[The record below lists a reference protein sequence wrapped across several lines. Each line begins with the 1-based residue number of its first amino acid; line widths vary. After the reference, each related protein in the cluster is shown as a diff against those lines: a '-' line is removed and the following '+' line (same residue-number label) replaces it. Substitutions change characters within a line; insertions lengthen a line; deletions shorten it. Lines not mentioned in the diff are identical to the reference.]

1 VEQWQPALRFDVV
14 VSRAFAELRE
24 FILACRHLVRPGGV
38 LAAMKGARAR
48 EEAGSAADV
57 CRNPEIIGIDVP
69 FLDAERALVLCRA

>member
-1 VEQWQPALRFDVV
+1 
-14 VSRAFAELRE
+14 
-24 FILACRHLVRPGGV
+24 
-38 LAAMKGARAR
+38 MKGARAR